1 MARLQVHYATV
12 PGQRLVVQR
21 PAADDVVMAWGGGG
35 WWSVELDLT
44 EGERYRYALETDG
57 DDAPHVEA
65 AGAWRT
71 ADASAAVVVDRWRA
85 VAPRDR
91 PLGSSMFRRVIRR
104 RSLAP
109 ASSPAPVTHGSHR
122 FRLLAPDLDVDRRV
136 VLVGA
141 SDALGGWDP
150 VDGIALRRAFP
161 WWEAEVDLDVPSGG
175 LAYKYVVVGGEAGGV
190 SWEDGPDRIVPRV
203 DATGPITVTDQDLG
217 WRGEPWRGAGVVL
230 PLFSL
235 RVEGGGGVGRFT
247 DLEPLAEWAAAAG
260 LSVIQL
266 LPVNDTT
273 LTHGPADS
281 YPYSPVS
288 SVALHPLYVDTGR
301 IGTIRDAT
309 LAAELADRRRRL
321 DRAPGL
327 DHTALMDVVWRELR
341 ALFDQSE
348 PSLAGNT
355 EFGRFVED
363 EADWLDDYAA
373 FCVLRDAHGPDQRH
387 WGDHRTHDPA
397 RIALLLD
404 PGGPHAREVMFHRWV
419 QWHLHLQLDAAAD
432 HARRLGVALKGDLP
446 IGVSPDSADV
456 WAAPELFDRSA
467 SVGAPPDDFSAA
479 GQNWQFPV
487 YRWDVMAEDGYRW
500 WRRRLAAMGRAFD
513 AYRIDHVLG
522 FFRIWKVPVDQVDG
536 TLGRFEPC
544 LPLSER
550 EVSAALGWFDRDR
563 LCRPWLTVDTL
574 RHHLGDEGI
583 EELTDELLV
592 ADGDGRYRLAT
603 GLDTQGAIEE
613 RYTDDPRL
621 PALLRLP
628 AEVLLLE
635 VTGTDGASGYH
646 PRVDPAR
653 TRSFHDLAEGERDR
667 WMGLV
672 NDFFHHRHG
681 ELWKRWGLTTLP
693 AVLDASD
700 LLVCGEDL
708 GVVPD
713 FVPGVLRELGVLTLE
728 IERMPKQLGSRIADP
743 AAAPELSVVATG
755 THDMATMRTWWE
767 TERAQA
773 ADVWRAV
780 GRSEA
785 PPADCGPDVATTI
798 IRQHLDSPAQWAIL
812 PFQDLVAIDG
822 ELRHPDSAAEQIN
835 VPANPKHV
843 WSYRMHVTVDELV
856 RHPVTGRLRAMVEHS
871 GRSIPR

>member
-12 PGQRLVVQR
+12 PGQRLVLQR
-21 PAADDVVMAWGGGG
+21 PDVDDVPLDWGDGG
-35 WWSVELDLT
+35 WWHLDIDLAD
-44 EGERYRYALETDG
+44 GDRYRYALSTDG
-57 DDAPHVEA
+57 VAGTEPEG
-65 AGAWRT
+65 AGAWRSADGT
-71 ADASAAVVVDRWRA
+71 ADVAVDRWSP
-85 VAPRDR
+85 VAPLDR

-104 RSLAP
+104 RSATGAVAAP
-109 ASSPAPVTHGSHR
+109 PERTASHR
-122 FRLLAPDLDVDRRV
+122 FRILAPDLDVDRRL
-136 VLVGA
+136 VLVGD
-141 SDALGGWDP
+141 SDALGNWDP
-150 VDGIALRRAFP
+150 VDGVALRREFP
-161 WWEAEVDLDVPSGG
+161 WWTADVELSVPSTG
-175 LAYKYVVVGGEAGGV
+175 LAYKYVVVGGEPGGV
-190 SWEDGPDRIVPRV
+190 TWEEGPDRIVPPTSDRPV
-203 DATGPITVTDQDLG
+203 TVTDQGLG
-217 WRGEPWRGAGVVL
+217 WRGEPWRGAGIVL

-235 RVEGGGGVGRFT
+235 RVRGGGGVGRYT
-247 DLEPLAEWAAAAG
+247 DLEPFADWAAAAG

-266 LPVNDTT
+266 LPLNDTT
-273 LTHGPADS
+273 LTHGPEDS
-281 YPYSPVS
+281 YPYSPIS

-301 IGTIRDAT
+301 IGRIRDAA
-309 LAAELADRRRRL
+309 LAAELADRRRLL
-321 DRAPGL
+321 DAAPGL

-341 ALFDQSE
+341 ALFDQFE
-348 PSLAGNT
+348 PSLASNA
-355 EFGRFVED
+355 EFARFAAD

-373 FCVLRDAHGPDQRH
+373 FCVLRDAHGPDRSR
-387 WGDHRTHDPA
+387 WGDHRTHDPERLA
-397 RIALLLD
+397 RLLD
-404 PGGPHAREVMFHRWV
+404 PAGPHAREVTFHRWV

-456 WAAPELFDRSA
+456 WAAPELFDPAA
-467 SVGAPPDDFSAA
+467 SVGAPPDDFSAS
-479 GQNWQFPV
+479 GQNWEFPV
-487 YRWDVMAEDGYRW
+487 YRWDVMARDGYGW

-522 FFRIWKVPVDQVDG
+522 FFRIWKVPIEQVEG

-544 LPLSER
+544 LPLSEAEIR
-550 EVSAALGWFDRDR
+550 SQLGWFDHDR
-563 LCRPWLTVDTL
+563 LCRPRLTRSTL
-574 RHHLGDEGI
+574 EHHLDGDRLD
-583 EELTDELLV
+583 ELVGELLV
-592 ADGDGRYRLAT
+592 EVDDDRYELVPELAT
-603 GLDTQGAIEE
+603 QRAIEA
-613 RYTDDPRL
+613 RYADDPRL
-621 PALLRLP
+621 PVLLRLP
-628 AEVLLLE
+628 AELLLLE
-635 VTGTDGASGYH
+635 VTGADGAPGYH

-653 TRSFHDLAEGERDR
+653 TRSFHDLDEADRHR

-798 IRQHLDSPAQWAIL
+798 VRQHLDSPAQWAIL
-812 PFQDLVAIDG
+812 PFQDLVAMDG
-822 ELRHPDSAAEQIN
+822 DLRHPDSAAEQIN

-843 WSYRMHVTVDELV
+843 WSYRMHVTIDDLLE
-856 RHPVTGRLRAMVEHS
+856 HPITRRLREMVQHS
-871 GRSIPR
+871 GRALPG